1 MKTMKMKFMR
11 FAACTAFAAM
21 AASAFAA
28 GSPALER
35 AEVRLPGGKA
45 LRIEALESA
54 TKRYVASVSLNGK
67 TVKEN
72 WLSAADLAKGGRLV
86 FRMSSKPVKTRGTT
100 LAAAPYS
107 MSKDEKNLFFVGD
120 VKQSIYRFRLA
131 DPGLFLAKYD
141 AFTPAERAE
150 GDESRRILLQ
160 ENFRSRGAV
169 LDACNHVFRN
179 IMSRALG
186 ELDYDDDA
194 ALKCGLPEMEGGE
207 KAELHL
213 LQMPDEIKN
222 YRLHIYGNRSGLPT
236 LKDSP
241 HIVFHD
247 FMPAEQFIES
257 VKGEFG
263 FVWDGDSLDS
273 CTGNFGEYL
282 RYNSPHKVSFY
293 LRAGMPVIIW
303 SEAALAGL
311 VKEEGIGLCISSIE
325 ELNTL
330 LKGITAEKLSAMHT
344 RVREVSDR
352 LRHGDYFRHALG
364 RALSEMHFL

>member
-1 MKTMKMKFMR
+1 MKGRLCYISRNYRGVESSGNKAKTDNEDTLEEMGAVNLGLRRTFYNNKLLKF
-11 FAACTAFAAM
+11 F
-21 AASAFAA
+21 
-28 GSPALER
+28 L
-35 AEVRLPGGKA
+35 
-45 LRIEALESA
+45 
-54 TKRYVASVSLNGK
+54 
-67 TVKEN
+67 
-72 WLSAADLAKGGRLV
+72 DLAGILLYCVLVRKGDIIVLQY
-86 FRMSSKPVKTRGTT
+86 PVKKYFSFISRVAHLRGAHVIA
-100 LAAAPYS
+100 LIHDLGS
-107 MSKDEKNLFFVGD
+107 MRRKKLTP
-120 VKQSIYRFRLA
+120 KQEIARLMHA
-131 DPGLFLAKYD
+131 DYVIASNEVMKQWLKEHGYENQLGALGLFDY
-141 AFTPAERAE
+141 
-150 GDESRRILLQ
+150 
-160 ENFRSRGAV
+160 RSTAV
-169 LDACNHVFRN
+169 HH
-179 IMSRALG
+179 
-186 ELDYDDDA
+186 EDDA
-194 ALKCGLPEMEGGE
+194 AMSGTLTLVYAGALAMRKN
-207 KAELHL
+207 AFL

-352 LRHGDYFRHALG
+352 LRHGDYFRHALE